1 MHARP
6 EVIRDRMAR
15 SPHPHSLVPREDVE
29 QISDHFK
36 EEARLSWL
44 NRKFEVDTS
53 DLSPAQLL
61 ETFMARSVPYLNPA
75 DGNTRLLIEPLK

>member
-1 MHARP
+1 M
-6 EVIRDRMAR
+6 
-15 SPHPHSLVPREDVE
+15 
-29 QISDHFK
+29 
-36 EEARLSWL
+36 SWL